1 MNMLRGKKKK
11 NTENKAKQTEMWTQ
25 VTDKKYLVLY
35 SLNFLLFQH
44 QEVTNVFPR
53 EWNDG
58 MKTLITNI

>member
-1 MNMLRGKKKK
+1 
-11 NTENKAKQTEMWTQ
+11 MWTQ

-53 EWNDG
+53 ERNDG